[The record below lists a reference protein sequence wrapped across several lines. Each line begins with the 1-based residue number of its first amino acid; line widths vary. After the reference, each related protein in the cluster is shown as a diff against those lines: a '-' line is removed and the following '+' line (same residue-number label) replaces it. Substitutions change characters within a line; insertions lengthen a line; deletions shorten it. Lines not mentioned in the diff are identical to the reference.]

1 MNHALGRT
9 SLWLLATIATAAIA
23 FSAGQEASSYNHGE
37 QVFNASCMECHD
49 LRPIQMQALDSDGW
63 TKIVKAMI
71 EKGAKVKADDVPSI
85 VEYLVANH
93 GPLPDGAG
101 KPVLL
106 NKCTSCHDLKRIKQH
121 LASPEEW
128 AETLNAMLNEGASLS
143 DEEFVVL
150 LTYLARNFRP

>member
-1 MNHALGRT
+1 M
-9 SLWLLATIATAAIA
+9 A
-23 FSAGQEASSYNHGE
+23 FSAGQDASSYTRGE

-49 LRPIQMQALDSDGW
+49 LRPIQMQALDMDGW
-63 TKIVKAMI
+63 SKVVKAMI
-71 EKGAKVKADDVPSI
+71 EKGAKVKSDDVPGI
-85 VEYLVANH
+85 VEYLASNY

-101 KPVLL
+101 KQVVL
-106 NKCTSCHDLKRIKQH
+106 NKCTSCHDLKRVRQH

-128 AETLNAMLNEGASLS
+128 AETLNSMLNEGASFS